1 MLNEINERSMDSAI
15 ESLSQHCKN
24 KDKFNK
30 NANSIAIGGE
40 DHKDYTNKG
49 IRRSRVSGKKYRES
63 VFINSAAAGSNF
75 CCCEFDGCNIVNAN
89 FQECSFINSTIVNSF
104 ENNPIVSSNFND
116 SLFADKFK
124 IENTYF
130 KHSVFYNT
138 AFLEGLVRNTTFYSC
153 TLEGTTFSNVE
164 FENVKFSDLNID
176 YAIFEDVKMT
186 NVILP
191 FSQICYTFGLLSYLG
206 TTSDEVYI
214 TSASSKNG
222 YISKD
227 EFLNLLPD
235 FITYYTETKDF
246 FPLANIYFYLK
257 DNENAKKTILMGII
271 ESIAEID
278 FRKIKYLCKLI
289 FVYGVFE
296 YHERQEIID
305 YIYSHISFCDMH
317 PSLFYSYNVYKKEI
331 ESYLLNNNR
340 KGITT
345 AEIKITTEVFP
356 DEAHKMGILISTL
369 EEIIDLYKSPLG
381 EHKIICRHNSAE
393 SIVVFIQEN
402 WPSIILIVTSI
413 YSVLMGCLSLEDK
426 ILDIKIKKNDLH
438 SSQIQKKLEHQ
449 KISQELVINQLDIE
463 LKETELNEIH
473 SAQLEK
479 NNKIRHEIL
488 RRNITENNVGINKI
502 NHILYGNIPAQVDKE
517 LLQYSYQTSKR

>member
-1 MLNEINERSMDSAI
+1 
-15 ESLSQHCKN
+15 
-24 KDKFNK
+24 
-30 NANSIAIGGE
+30 
-40 DHKDYTNKG
+40 
-49 IRRSRVSGKKYRES
+49 
-63 VFINSAAAGSNF
+63 
-75 CCCEFDGCNIVNAN
+75 
-89 FQECSFINSTIVNSF
+89 
-104 ENNPIVSSNFND
+104 
-116 SLFADKFK
+116 
-124 IENTYF
+124 
-130 KHSVFYNT
+130 
-138 AFLEGLVRNTTFYSC
+138 
-153 TLEGTTFSNVE
+153 
-164 FENVKFSDLNID
+164 
-176 YAIFEDVKMT
+176 
-186 NVILP
+186 
-191 FSQICYTFGLLSYLG
+191 
-206 TTSDEVYI
+206 
-214 TSASSKNG
+214 
-222 YISKD
+222 
-227 EFLNLLPD
+227 
-235 FITYYTETKDF
+235 
-246 FPLANIYFYLK
+246 
-257 DNENAKKTILMGII
+257 
-271 ESIAEID
+271 
-278 FRKIKYLCKLI
+278 
-289 FVYGVFE
+289 
-296 YHERQEIID
+296 
-305 YIYSHISFCDMH
+305 MH